1 MSPVASLARLR
12 SRPLPE
18 APLPAIPLAGRPLA
32 LLEPPL
38 LGVEVTMEVLA
49 SLTSLTGVLGGALS
63 ALNKNLIF
71 EN

>member
-1 MSPVASLARLR
+1 MSLVASLAWLR

-63 ALNKNLIF
+63 ALNNNLIF